1 MYIRKNV
8 VTGYSVSSKTQSF
21 AFPQADMH
29 GLYYEG
35 RGNME
40 L

>member
-21 AFPQADMH
+21 ASPQADMH